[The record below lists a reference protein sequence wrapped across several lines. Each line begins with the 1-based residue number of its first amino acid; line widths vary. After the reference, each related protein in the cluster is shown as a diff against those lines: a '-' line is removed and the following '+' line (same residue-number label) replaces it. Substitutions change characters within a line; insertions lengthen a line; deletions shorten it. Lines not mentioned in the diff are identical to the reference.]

1 MSTSIGL
8 LNYFGLLLFYIVCFI
23 FIFKNYTELIGFII
37 LIVINIA
44 ALLYV
49 SNDIMKILETSTF
62 FVQMLGCLSIITGL
76 ILQTVVLIFV
86 LMIANNLQ
94 TKFTKK
100 NGMPFEL
107 PNKYRNKLEFIKQ
120 LMITS
125 FCLGSI
131 ILYILFYYK
140 NELNYDLVS
149 IINSFKLRYLIE
161 KKLLFFTLFAS
172 ITLIGISSY
181 EVDIGNSFLILSKQ
195 QLMDIPK

>member
-172 ITLIGISSY
+172 IALIVISSY
-181 EVDIGNSFLILSKQ
+181 EVNIGNSFLILSKQ

>member
-172 ITLIGISSY
+172 IALIVISSY
-181 EVDIGNSFLILSKQ
+181 EVNIGNSFLILS
-195 QLMDIPK
+195 LVI

>member
-1 MSTSIGL
+1 
-8 LNYFGLLLFYIVCFI
+8 
-23 FIFKNYTELIGFII
+23 
-37 LIVINIA
+37 
-44 ALLYV
+44 
-49 SNDIMKILETSTF
+49 
-62 FVQMLGCLSIITGL
+62 
-76 ILQTVVLIFV
+76 
-86 LMIANNLQ
+86 MIANNLQ

-172 ITLIGISSY
+172 IALIVISSY
-181 EVDIGNSFLILSKQ
+181 EVNIGNSFLILSKQ